1 MQGNRYNSHFV
12 FKLQFHMVIR
22 DFKIWQR
29 DSNKDN

>member
-1 MQGNRYNSHFV
+1 MQGNRYNINFM
-12 FKLQFHMVIR
+12 LQFHMVIR